1 MDVIIAIWN
10 FYSTI
15 SVIFT
20 TWMLFNII
28 RAYKIMKSE
37 DKAEPKE
44 NKSTKLVYIDTVN
57 VDLVM
62 MYDRA
67 TRSFIAQANSIED
80 LWKLVEERYPNTN
93 FVLTDVDKTTK

>member
-37 DKAEPKE
+37 DKAKPKE